1 MLASID
7 INVDLGEGIGND
19 ALIMP
24 LISSC
29 NVACGGH
36 FGSAETILQTIKLAI
51 ANNVKI
57 GAHPSFPD
65 KVNFGRKK
73 MILSVKD
80 LKSTLSIQLNS
91 IIEVCDNF
99 EVSLNHVKPHGAL
112 YNFASIDEATSKVF
126 VESIVDTGLT
136 PVLYAPKD
144 SALSYVAKE
153 YLPVAFEAFVDRR
166 YMDDLQLVSRV
177 HNNAVIESPVQAF
190 EQLMSI
196 FTEQKVRTISEKI
209 KSIEAHTFCVHSDNP
224 NALGVLKFISE
235 ELNRLQIQLK

>member
-1 MLASID
+1 MKEVFLFNGVAIDGDSLFLQKIIYLLASID

-73 MILSVKD
+73 MILSIKD
-80 LKSTLSIQLNS
+80 LKCSCNSSQIFWAIRVASLS
-91 IIEVCDNF
+91 NF
-99 EVSLNHVKPHGAL
+99 LMVLPCASL
-112 YNFASIDEATSKVF
+112 
-126 VESIVDTGLT
+126 
-136 PVLYAPKD
+136 
-144 SALSYVAKE
+144 
-153 YLPVAFEAFVDRR
+153 
-166 YMDDLQLVSRV
+166 
-177 HNNAVIESPVQAF
+177 
-190 EQLMSI
+190 
-196 FTEQKVRTISEKI
+196 
-209 KSIEAHTFCVHSDNP
+209 
-224 NALGVLKFISE
+224 
-235 ELNRLQIQLK
+235 